1 MCSRHSQHGLRALR
15 DQADVNAQRDVLL
28 QLLALDRIGVG
39 VGATELAGHLGGP
52 PLRDLAC
59 ALASLERSGLLE
71 LRDERLYATRALRHL
86 DRLELL
92 AF

>member
-1 MCSRHSQHGLRALR
+1 MCSRHSQHGLIALL
-15 DQADVNAQRDVLL
+15 DHADVNAQRDVLL
-28 QLLALDRIGVG
+28 QLLALDRIGAG
-39 VGATELAGHLGGP
+39 VTATELHGHLASL

-71 LRDERLYATRALRHL
+71 LRDGRLHATRALRHL
-86 DRLELL
+86 HRLDLL